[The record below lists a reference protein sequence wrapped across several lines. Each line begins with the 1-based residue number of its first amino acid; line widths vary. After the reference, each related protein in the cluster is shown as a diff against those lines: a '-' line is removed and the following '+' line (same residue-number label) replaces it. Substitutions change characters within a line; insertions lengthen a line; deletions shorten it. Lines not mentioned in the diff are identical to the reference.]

1 MKCSNFGLAAALVA
15 ASFLPM
21 VAKAQTV
28 SLAGGETQV
37 VLASSFVSALG
48 SLGVTPGSVGLAHL
62 YKGVATFPITVGLAN
77 LSQPK
82 AEIGHLGGLS
92 LTAGKTVVNLL
103 NFEIEV
109 VDSTP
114 VITGIVTVNGSI
126 VDRLPLFNITGIGNI
141 YQPYKEA
148 LSIQGVT
155 LTLTSGAATALNG
168 VFGTTALTG
177 GFNIGTASTYT
188 FLFGE
193 ACK

>member
-1 MKCSNFGLAAALVA
+1 
-15 ASFLPM
+15 
-21 VAKAQTV
+21 
-28 SLAGGETQV
+28 
-37 VLASSFVSALG
+37 
-48 SLGVTPGSVGLAHL
+48 VGLAHL
-62 YKGVATFPITVGLAN
+62 YKGVAKFPITVGLAN

-82 AEIGHLGGLS
+82 VEIGHLGGLS
-92 LTAGKTVVNLL
+92 LTAGKTVVHLL

-126 VDRLPLFNITGIGNI
+126 VDRLPLFNITAIGNI

-148 LSIQGVT
+148 LSIQDVT

-168 VFGTTALTG
+168 VFGTTALSG
-177 GFNIGTASTYT
+177 GFSIGTASTYT